1 MLFGIPMLMTM
12 ELWELGFYIEQSRL
26 LILLLF
32 NIPLLIVLAHLIGF
46 ERTSTFWQAVRD
58 ALTAFALGIVISG
71 AALVMLGVL
80 KADMPMATIIGKIA
94 IQAVPASI
102 GAMLGRSQLGGEDN
116 ADDEDDETSQSSD
129 AVPDSLSTNYVRE
142 LFLMA
147 IGALFLNLNVAPT
160 EEVVLISYKM
170 MNWHGVLTILVSI
183 AIMHCFVYAVSFRG
197 GHRMPEDSSRWPIFF
212 RYTLPGYMVAM
223 LVSLYVLWIFGRLDG
238 MAATP
243 VRMPVEGG
251 YRIRFDVSNS
261 ANRTAAAVVVRGE
274 VMDGDAAVEQADV
287 TFDYVPAQ
295 SKASGAIL
303 FAREPRQDQIRLRTI
318 SFTDP

>member
-1 MLFGIPMLMTM
+1 LGGGFSIDNSNTQEDGELRRFLVGLGRGAAGAMLFGIPMLMTM
-12 ELWELGFYIEQSRL
+12 ELWELGFYIEQTRL
-26 LILLLF
+26 LILLLV

-58 ALTAFALGIVISG
+58 ALTAFALGIVMSG

-80 KADMPMATIIGKIA
+80 KADMPLATIIGKIA

-102 GAMLGRSQLGGEDN
+102 GAMLGRSQLGGQD
-116 ADDEDDETSQSSD
+116 DDEADETSGSADDGD
-129 AVPDSLSTNYVRE
+129 AGGQAVSDSLSTNYVRE

-170 MNWHGVLTILVSI
+170 TNWHALLTILVSI

-223 LVSLYVLWIFGRLDG
+223 LISLNVLWIFGRLDD

-243 VRMPVEGG
+243 VLISVIVLSFPGAIG
-251 YRIRFDVSNS
+251 
-261 ANRTAAAVVVRGE
+261 AAAARL
-274 VMDGDAAVEQADV
+274 
-287 TFDYVPAQ
+287 
-295 SKASGAIL
+295 IL
-303 FAREPRQDQIRLRTI
+303 
-318 SFTDP
+318 

>member
-1 MLFGIPMLMTM
+1 LGGSFTIDDSNTQADDELRRFLVGLGRGAAGAMLFGIPMLMTM
-12 ELWELGFYIEQSRL
+12 ELWELGFYIEQTRL
-26 LILLLF
+26 LILLLV

-58 ALTAFALGIVISG
+58 ALTAFALGIVMSG

-80 KADMPMATIIGKIA
+80 KADMPLATIIGKIA

-102 GAMLGRSQLGGEDN
+102 GAMLGRSQLGGQD
-116 ADDEDDETSQSSD
+116 DDEADETSQSSD
-129 AVPDSLSTNYVRE
+129 DQDGADGGPPVSDSLSTNYVRE

-170 MNWHGVLTILVSI
+170 TNWHGMLTVLVSI

-223 LVSLYVLWIFGRLDG
+223 LISLYVLWIFGRLDD

-243 VRMPVEGG
+243 VLISVIVLSFPGAIG
-251 YRIRFDVSNS
+251 
-261 ANRTAAAVVVRGE
+261 AAAARL
-274 VMDGDAAVEQADV
+274 
-287 TFDYVPAQ
+287 
-295 SKASGAIL
+295 IL
-303 FAREPRQDQIRLRTI
+303 
-318 SFTDP
+318 

>member
-1 MLFGIPMLMTM
+1 LGGSFSIDNSNTQEDGELRRFLVGLGRGAAGAMLFGIPMLMTM
-12 ELWELGFYIEQSRL
+12 ELWELGFYIEQTRL
-26 LILLLF
+26 LILLLV

-58 ALTAFALGIVISG
+58 ALTAFALGIVMSG

-80 KADMPMATIIGKIA
+80 KADMPLATIIGKIA

-102 GAMLGRSQLGGEDN
+102 GAMLGRSQLGGQDDDETETSGS
-116 ADDEDDETSQSSD
+116 ADDEDTGGQ
-129 AVPDSLSTNYVRE
+129 AVSDSLSTNYVRE

-170 MNWHGVLTILVSI
+170 TNWHGMLTILVSI

-223 LVSLYVLWIFGRLDG
+223 LISLYVLWIFGRLDD

-243 VRMPVEGG
+243 VLISVIVLSFPGAIG
-251 YRIRFDVSNS
+251 
-261 ANRTAAAVVVRGE
+261 AAAARL
-274 VMDGDAAVEQADV
+274 
-287 TFDYVPAQ
+287 
-295 SKASGAIL
+295 IL
-303 FAREPRQDQIRLRTI
+303 
-318 SFTDP
+318 

>member
-1 MLFGIPMLMTM
+1 MGGTASIENSKTQADGELRRFLVGLGRGAAGAMLFGIPMLMTM

-58 ALTAFALGIVISG
+58 ALTAFALGIVMSG

-243 VRMPVEGG
+243 VLISVIVLSFPGAIG
-251 YRIRFDVSNS
+251 
-261 ANRTAAAVVVRGE
+261 AAAARL
-274 VMDGDAAVEQADV
+274 
-287 TFDYVPAQ
+287 
-295 SKASGAIL
+295 IL
-303 FAREPRQDQIRLRTI
+303 
-318 SFTDP
+318 

>member
-1 MLFGIPMLMTM
+1 M
-12 ELWELGFYIEQSRL
+12 
-26 LILLLF
+26 
-32 NIPLLIVLAHLIGF
+32 
-46 ERTSTFWQAVRD
+46 
-58 ALTAFALGIVISG
+58 SG

-80 KADMPMATIIGKIA
+80 KADMPLATIIGKIA

-102 GAMLGRSQLGGEDN
+102 GAMLGRSQLGGQDDDEADETSGS
-116 ADDEDDETSQSSD
+116 ADDEDAGGQ
-129 AVPDSLSTNYVRE
+129 AVSDSLSTNYVRE

-170 MNWHGVLTILVSI
+170 TNWHALLTILVSI

-223 LVSLYVLWIFGRLDG
+223 LISLYVLWIFGRLDD

-243 VRMPVEGG
+243 VLISVIVLSFPGAIG
-251 YRIRFDVSNS
+251 
-261 ANRTAAAVVVRGE
+261 AAAARL
-274 VMDGDAAVEQADV
+274 
-287 TFDYVPAQ
+287 
-295 SKASGAIL
+295 IL
-303 FAREPRQDQIRLRTI
+303 
-318 SFTDP
+318 